1 MDEIRQKKQL
11 KACVT
16 VEKAGL
22 DYINAQ
28 KELER
33 EKKEK
38 EREAAVEVGGKS
50 DFLSEMRKIQ
60 LKKK

>member
-16 VEKAGL
+16 VEKVGL